1 MTRIRGVVAM
11 IAVLALT
18 GCSAMRHDKNCK
30 WALPVWGAALGGAG
44 AGLGVSLGHG
54 DADAA
59 EIGGSAAGGILVG
72 GLLGWAAG
80 HYLCEEEKPAP
91 VQVPPPPPPQPP
103 PAPRKIETLSGPGFE
118 FNKATLTAEGRAHL
132 DHAVQLMKAS
142 PSMRVVVEGHTDSVG
157 SHEYNM
163 KLSERR
169 ANAARD
175 YMIEKGISAGRI
187 RAAWYGETRPV
198 ASNAT
203 AAGRAKNRRVDIVA
217 E

>member
-18 GCSAMRHDKNCK
+18 GCSAMRHDKYCK
-30 WALPVWGAALGGAG
+30 WALPAWGAALGGVG
-44 AGLGVSLGHG
+44 AGLGVSEGSDG
-54 DADAA
+54 ADAA
-59 EIGGSAAGGILVG
+59 EIGGAAAGGIVVG

-91 VQVPPPPPPQPP
+91 PPAAPPPPPPPP
-103 PAPRKIETLSGPGFE
+103 PAPRKIETLSGPSFE
-118 FNKATLTAEGRAHL
+118 FNKATLTAEGRSHL
-132 DHAVQLMKAS
+132 DHAVQLMKAN
-142 PSMRVVVEGHTDSVG
+142 PSMHVVVEGHTDSVG
-157 SHEYNM
+157 THEYNM

-169 ANAARD
+169 ADAARD

-203 AAGRAKNRRVDIVA
+203 AAGRAKNRRVDVVA